1 MCEACLRFGNDRHIL
16 ETDRIRDLWQEAMRF
31 SRARRD
37 QGKKER
43 RTHGSEV
50 AASLG
55 DSFKLGWFN
64 DFIFEDLVDD
74 LDWNSGDDAVLRE
87 GREGKGSESPSQLTA
102 DSALPCLLP
111 LSLYTEA
118 MT

>member
-1 MCEACLRFGNDRHIL
+1 
-16 ETDRIRDLWQEAMRF
+16 MRF
-31 SRARRD
+31 SRAIRD

-74 LDWNSGDDAVLRE
+74 LDRNSGDDAVLRE
-87 GREGKGSESPSQLTA
+87 GREGKGREARAPVSSRLI
-102 DSALPCLLP
+102 LRCLAFCLC
-111 LSLYTEA
+111 LYTHRGDDLSSCLHDERYDLND
-118 MT
+118 